1 MSWSQPETDVP
12 DSRDVSDVRETVLL
26 RPDET
31 VNGNAGLTLIELSS
45 GARLDVPAGREEVC
59 YYLLAGRGTVAFPRS
74 DSESRWIIDPDTAVW
89 IAAGT
94 SHALVNV
101 GEGPFRCLAAR
112 CGSAHT
118 DARGKLLAPRTQ
130 WPVLEYVGFIS
141 RTIFTK
147 AELDANGAS
156 RLSGV
161 DLETL
166 TPNETLGTHAH
177 AEEVLYMLRGRG
189 FVRTADGDVPV
200 EPGSVVYTG
209 PSVPHSVHNTED
221 DNFQYIVW
229 EFRP

>member
-1 MSWSQPETDVP
+1 MTQSQPEMTP
-12 DSRDVSDVRETVLL
+12 TNSRGGADVRETVLL
-26 RPDET
+26 KAEET
-31 VNGNAGLTLIELSS
+31 VNGNASLTLIELP
-45 GARLDVPAGREEVC
+45 GGGRYEMPTDEQEVC
-59 YYLLAGRGTVAFPRS
+59 YYLLAGRGSVVFPRQ

-89 IAAGT
+89 VAAGT
-94 SHALVNV
+94 THAIVNA

-112 CGSAHT
+112 CRAEKT
-118 DARGKLLAPRTQ
+118 VARGRQISPRNQ

-147 AELDANGAS
+147 AELDAHGAS
-156 RLSGV
+156 RMSGV

-177 AEEVLYMLRGRG
+177 EEEVLYMLRGEG

-200 EPGSVVYTG
+200 EPGAVVYTG
-209 PSVPHSVHNTED
+209 PSVPHSVHNTTD